1 MSWNPAELPGQYG
14 RVVVITGGNA
24 GLGYFAAE
32 QLAATGARIVLAS
45 RSEKKADAAMASIR
59 ERVPSADLGFLHVDL
74 SSLAS
79 ATAAGEQLAAFPR
92 LDGLVLNAGLTTG
105 SSERQTTEDGY
116 ELTFA
121 TNYIGHFALTALA
134 ASALLRTPGSR
145 VVGLGSIATRLVD
158 VEVTD
163 LQSEDRYAF
172 FRAYAFSKHAI
183 HGLVFELDR
192 RLRAAGAPVSAILA
206 HPGFAL
212 DGLSLRRPGI
222 VTPTPWQRAL
232 AAVAQGKNRGA
243 APIVRALLDPD
254 ARGGD
259 FYGPQHV
266 LKGVPRK
273 AVAVASSAAPDFGA
287 QLFRRSEMWTGL
299 SLPELRA

>member
-45 RSEKKADAAMASIR
+45 RSEKKADAAMESIR
-59 ERVPSADLGFLHVDL
+59 ERVPSADLGFLQVDL

-79 ATAAGEQLAAFPR
+79 ATAAGEQLASWPR
-92 LDGLVLNAGLTTG
+92 LDGLVLNAGMTTG
-105 SSERQTTEDGY
+105 STTRETTEDGY

-121 TNYIGHFALTALA
+121 TNYIGHFALAAGA

-145 VVGLGSIATRLVD
+145 VVGLGSMATRLVK

-163 LQSEDRYAF
+163 LQSEDRYDF
-172 FRAYAFSKHAI
+172 FRAYGFSKHAI
-183 HGLVFELDR
+183 HGFVFELDR
-192 RLRAAGAPVSAILA
+192 RLRAADAATSAILA

-212 DGLSLRRPGI
+212 DGLSLARPGI
-222 VTPTPWQRAL
+222 TAPAVWQRAL

-243 APIVRALLDPD
+243 APVVRALLDPD

-259 FYGPQHV
+259 FYGPQYQ
-266 LKGVPRK
+266 LKGPPRK
-273 AVAVASSAAPDFGA
+273 AVPVPSSSSAEFGA
-287 QLFRRSEMWTGL
+287 QLWRRSEMWTGL
-299 SLPELRA
+299 SFPDLRS